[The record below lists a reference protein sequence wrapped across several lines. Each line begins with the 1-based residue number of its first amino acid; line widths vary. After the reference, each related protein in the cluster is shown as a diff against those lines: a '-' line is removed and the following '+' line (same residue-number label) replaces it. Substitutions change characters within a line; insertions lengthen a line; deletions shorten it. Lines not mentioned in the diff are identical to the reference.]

1 MDRIER
7 KVYQIAENQSALASR
22 DPPPPSLP
30 SKDSDDESTPP
41 SSPTLSFSS
50 SSSTETARPVTPP
63 PLIVPE
69 VINQQF
75 DDLRNLLGTLIGRQ
89 EDLLGRQ
96 DMLAQELER
105 KRSFD
110 VQPPDRGAGLAH
122 LVDLLERVLNRVGDS
137 DFANEYR
144 PTFENNKDYLASH
157 FATPKTEGTVESSM
171 NGGGESVY
179 SSEFDG
185 RGRRAPMNSMS
196 SGYKRRRLGPSEGAP
211 ESLIESEIPSPDF
224 DDVFALS
231 GLPPDTPPQEFISR
245 QPQGRPK
252 LFTKSSPQHPQPV
265 PQHVP
270 QHSTAQEYH
279 EPEYNGEEY
288 DAEAEQIVT
297 EYEPSV
303 QPDPEPTPYPAE
315 ETTVQQSPI
324 QPPVPSCTE
333 KDRQDDYRPYHDKTY
348 TRAPA
353 RQVPPPQQLN
363 LPTPVN
369 SSRNMPPYHARGEPS
384 MRPPFPPGFGMPLPG
399 PGMTDMPK
407 PNLQRIAGVRDPIS
421 TT

>member
-1 MDRIER
+1 M
-7 KVYQIAENQSALASR
+7 
-22 DPPPPSLP
+22 
-30 SKDSDDESTPP
+30 
-41 SSPTLSFSS
+41 
-50 SSSTETARPVTPP
+50 
-63 PLIVPE
+63 
-69 VINQQF
+69 INQQF

-96 DMLAQELER
+96 DMLARELER

-110 VQPPDRGAGLAH
+110 VQLPDRGPGLAR
-122 LVDLLERVLNRVGDS
+122 LEDLLERVLNRVGDS
-137 DFANEYR
+137 NFDDEYR
-144 PTFENNKDYLASH
+144 PTVQNNKDYLASH
-157 FATPKTEGTVESSM
+157 FATPKTEGTIEGSM
-171 NGGGESVY
+171 YGGGESVY

-185 RGRRAPMNSMS
+185 RGRRAPVNSMS
-196 SGYKRRRLGPSEGAP
+196 SGCKRRRLGPSERAP

-224 DDVFALS
+224 DDDFALS

-252 LFTKSSPQHPQPV
+252 LFTKSLRQHSQPV

-279 EPEYNGEEY
+279 GPEYNEEEY
-288 DAEAEQIVT
+288 EPDAEQPVT

-324 QPPVPSCTE
+324 HPSVSLRTE
-333 KDRQDDYRPYHDKTY
+333 KDYHDDYRPYQDETY
-348 TRAPA
+348 TRGPA
-353 RQVPPPQQLN
+353 RQAPPPQQLN

-369 SSRNMPPYHARGEPS
+369 SSRNMPPYHARPGPS
-384 MRPPFPPGFGMPLPG
+384 MRPPFPPGFSMPLPG
-399 PGMTDMPK
+399 PGMTDMPR
-407 PNLQRIAGVRDPIS
+407 PNLPRIAGVRDPIS